1 MIRVAPPSMR
11 KRYFQPGR
19 WCLIWKTP
27 KEMRPEKAPEWLEE
41 YAIMRGVLT
50 SDGDHAVEDAQSEGN
65 LVAFVELREVE
76 DHPG

>member
-1 MIRVAPPSMR
+1 
-11 KRYFQPGR
+11 
-19 WCLIWKTP
+19 
-27 KEMRPEKAPEWLEE
+27 MRPEKAPEWLEE
-41 YAIMRGVLT
+41 YAIMRGVIT